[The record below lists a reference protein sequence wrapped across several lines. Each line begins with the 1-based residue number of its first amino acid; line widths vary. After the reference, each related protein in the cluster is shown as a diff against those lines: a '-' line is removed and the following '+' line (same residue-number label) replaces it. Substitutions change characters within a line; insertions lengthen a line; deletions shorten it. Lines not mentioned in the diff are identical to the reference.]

1 MRTVNNHYGL
11 HTEQIPSL
19 NNLKSPILMTA
30 STKEHKHNA
39 EKAVKIQQDG
49 SETEKDHFA
58 IIEVW

>member
-1 MRTVNNHYGL
+1 
-11 HTEQIPSL
+11 
-19 NNLKSPILMTA
+19 MTA